1 MVKCY
6 FSRSRDFSSKRGS
19 KEIQKIGQ
27 MGDIAPGIVTGGNK
41 FFILNQEQ
49 VNKYE
54 CILYTLPIVQKSS
67 FILER
72 IIEIN
77 EEAVNYIRDNGKP
90 FYLLN
95 LAEQKDIGALPEP
108 LQNI

>member
-1 MVKCY
+1 M
-6 FSRSRDFSSKRGS
+6 
-19 KEIQKIGQ
+19 
-27 MGDIAPGIVTGGNK
+27 
-41 FFILNQEQ
+41 NQEQ

-108 LQNI
+108 LQKYLERIGEEKVRDVELKRCV